1 LRSRRAVG
9 GYRQL
14 QRPRIIIVVANASGL
29 SNCRAPTRTPSEAL
43 AGALP
48 PVLVFGQIAFVIV
61 VVTLI
66 GSILLGQPVE
76 YRAECAG
83 KPRAGRFVAF
93 IYRRDSLRGQRGN
106 PFPCRAM
113 FFFEAEFDASAESN
127 AEQICAS
134 SRFGAGRL
142 AERHVSE
149 SVAFSN
155 SFTA

>member
-1 LRSRRAVG
+1 MLLR
-9 GYRQL
+9 
-14 QRPRIIIVVANASGL
+14 QRIENQMRLPGAYVANASGL

-43 AGALP
+43 AAALP

-93 IYRRDSLRGQRGN
+93 IYRRDSLRASGATLSHAA
-106 PFPCRAM
+106 PCI
-113 FFFEAEFDASAESN
+113 FFEAEFNASAESN
-127 AEQICAS
+127 AEQALHAVC
-134 SRFGAGRL
+134 
-142 AERHVSE
+142 E
-149 SVAFSN
+149 VAMEGL
-155 SFTA
+155 